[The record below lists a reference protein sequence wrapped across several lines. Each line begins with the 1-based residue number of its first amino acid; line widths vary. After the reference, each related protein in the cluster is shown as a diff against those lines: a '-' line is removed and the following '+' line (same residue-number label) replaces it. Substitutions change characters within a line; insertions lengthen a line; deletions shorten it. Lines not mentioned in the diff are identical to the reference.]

1 MQTTAHV
8 GSCGFAHNT
17 SRPKTF
23 RCVLHTQAHTNS
35 LRQRASRHGRN
46 GPCRFTVVARDF
58 PKPKFETSG
67 TFQDA
72 ATLSDKLRLAAR
84 PEKPL
89 TVIIAGAGLAGLC
102 TAKYLADAGHKPIVL
117 ESRDVLGGK
126 VAAWRDEDGDA
137 YETGLHIFFGAYPN
151 TMSLFKELNI
161 EDRLQWKSHS
171 MIFARP
177 DAPGEFSRFDFPDLP
192 APINGVIAILRNN
205 QMLTWPEKIKF
216 ALGLLPAIVQGQS
229 YVEKQDKLTVSQWMK
244 KQGVPARVN
253 DEVFIAMAKALNFI
267 DPDDLSMTVVLTA
280 LNRFLQERHG
290 SKMAFLDGLPPE
302 KLCQPIVD
310 HFTQRGGEIR
320 MNARLKEIELNDDDS
335 VKRFRLADGSTLEG
349 DLYVSAMPVDVV
361 KRIIPKRWQPKP
373 YFSQLEGLKGVPVIN
388 VHIWFD
394 RKLSTVD
401 HLLFSRS
408 KTLSVYADMS
418 TTCRDYNNV
427 DNSMLELVFAPAA
440 EWISRSDEDII
451 AETMKELSNLFPGE
465 VAADGSKAKITKSKV
480 VRTPQSVYKA
490 VAGCEAI
497 RPTQRSPFSNFYLA
511 GDYTKQKY
519 LASMEGAVFSGK
531 LCTEAILED
540 FRQTSKIPS
549 EKLKRQ
555 PVLVGASGIAA
566 IAGLTALVAAS
577 AQALS

>member
-8 GSCGFAHNT
+8 GSCGFAHNL
-17 SRPKTF
+17 SRQKPF

-35 LRQRASRHGRN
+35 LRQHTSRHGKHS
-46 GPCRFTVVARDF
+46 PCRLTVVARDF
-58 PKPKFETSG
+58 PKPNFETSG

-177 DAPGEFSRFDFPDLP
+177 DAPGEFSRFEFPDLP

-229 YVEKQDKLTVSQWMK
+229 YVEKQDGLTVSQWMK

-540 FRQTSKIPS
+540 LSQTSKIPS

-577 AQALS
+577 AQAFS

>member
-8 GSCGFAHNT
+8 GSCGTAHNT
-17 SRPKTF
+17 HRPKPF
-23 RCVLHTQAHTNS
+23 RCVLHTQLHINS
-35 LRQRASRHGRN
+35 LKQRNSRQSPSNR
-46 GPCRFTVVARDF
+46 CQFTVTAKDY
-58 PKPKFETSG
+58 PKPNFEESG

-89 TVIIAGAGLAGLC
+89 TVVIAGAGLAGLC

-126 VAAWRDEDGDA
+126 VAAWRDKDGDA

-151 TMSLFKELNI
+151 TMSLFKELGI

-192 APINGVIAILRNN
+192 APFNGVVAILRNN

-216 ALGLLPAIVQGQS
+216 AIGLLPAIVQGQS
-229 YVEKQDKLTVSQWMK
+229 YVERQDKLTVSQWMK

-302 KLCQPIVD
+302 RFCQPIVD
-310 HFTQRGGEIR
+310 HFKQRGGEIR
-320 MNARLKEIELNDDDS
+320 MNARLKEIVLNEDES
-335 VKRFRLADGSTLEG
+335 VKCYRLADGSTIEG

-361 KRIIPKRWQPKP
+361 KRIIPEQWKPKP

-418 TTCRDYNNV
+418 TTCRDYNNI

-440 EWISRSDEDII
+440 QWISRSDEDVID
-451 AETMKELSNLFPGE
+451 ETMKELANLFPNE

-497 RPTQRSPFSNFYLA
+497 RPTQRSPFSNFYMA

-540 FRQTSKIPS
+540 LSQTSKIPS

-566 IAGLTALVAAS
+566 IAGLTAVVAAS
-577 AQALS
+577 VQAIS